1 MNPGGIVETGEL
13 ERLINGE
20 NPVDNLE
27 IGEYLGLF
35 IKNQFY
41 FNTIKCAFHNSL
53 YYKFKYKFT
62 TPQPPSTSSKKNIIV
77 K

>member
-27 IGEYLGLF
+27 IGEYLGF
-35 IKNQFY
+35 FNSKSINH
-41 FNTIKCAFHNSL
+41 FNTIKCAF
-53 YYKFKYKFT
+53 
-62 TPQPPSTSSKKNIIV
+62 
-77 K
+77 

>member
-20 NPVDNLE
+20 NPVDNLK

-35 IKNQFY
+35 IQNQIH
-41 FNTIKCAFHNSL
+41 FNAIKRAF
-53 YYKFKYKFT
+53 KGT
-62 TPQPPSTSSKKNIIV
+62 V
-77 K
+77 KEK